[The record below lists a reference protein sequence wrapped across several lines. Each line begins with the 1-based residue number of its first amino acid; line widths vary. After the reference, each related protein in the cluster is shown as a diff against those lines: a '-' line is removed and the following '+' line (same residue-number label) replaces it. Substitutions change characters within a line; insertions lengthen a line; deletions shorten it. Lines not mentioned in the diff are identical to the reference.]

1 MRTVP
6 IPITPFEHLGAELA
20 ASPGL
25 IEALLAA
32 HHDDGTGHC
41 RTCTTTPG
49 YGTHNVPVPCSIRQL
64 AEYAARQATGGES

>member
-6 IPITPFEHLGAELA
+6 IPITPFEHLAAELA

-32 HHDDGTGHC
+32 HRDDGTGHC
-41 RTCTTTPG
+41 QSCTTTPG
-49 YGTHNVPVPCSIRQL
+49 YGTHNVVAPCSIRQL
-64 AEYAARQATGGES
+64 AEYAARKTGPGAR